1 MTAEDGTH
9 EQNEKLVRRFFD
21 AWDKGDYSGINEL
34 TAPDYKFYQPSGS
47 NEPKSREETIAVRE
61 MLQKAFPDITFRM
74 EELYA
79 VGDSVIFRF
88 TQEGT
93 HRGELNGTA
102 ATGNRIHCSGI
113 IINHIRNGKIIEQ
126 REEFDEMS
134 LMLQLGMTL
143 KPEQA
148 ES

>member
-61 MLQKAFPDITFRM
+61 MFQKAFPDITFRM
-74 EELYA
+74 EELHA
-79 VGDSVIFRF
+79 VGDTVVFRF

-93 HRGELNGTA
+93 HKGEFNGIP
-102 ATGNRIHCSGI
+102 ATGRRTHCSGI
-113 IINHIRNGKIIEQ
+113 IINRIKNGRVIEQ
-126 REEFDEMS
+126 REEFDRMG
-134 LMLQLGMTL
+134 LTQQLGMEL
-143 KPEQA
+143 KPKE
-148 ES
+148 EGK